1 MSEYNLHFNYKDIFL
16 APRLALS
23 PKKIWVMIFGN
34 LSGYITYWILSYF
47 SLVLSGIEI
56 NEAISDYGLFPCL
69 YGNSAPLIS
78 WIIYYAGIAIWLFF
92 VLISSTAVSRITF
105 RQLKGDNF
113 YSANDALDFVM
124 KKWRSV
130 IFAPLSIIF
139 IILIFFLIACIFA
152 IIGSIPLIGDLSFPL
167 LYIFYFF
174 GSIFTVFSFIVF
186 IVSLFISP
194 AIIGSFEEDTI
205 GTVFFS
211 YQITFSQPW
220 RIIIYNAL
228 LIPLIIIFMN
238 LFSWFYSMSFSL
250 INHIF
255 GYFMNAR
262 FENIMGYSVSIVDTS
277 WISSD
282 PSMIKITLE
291 KELFGTLT
299 IASDLIEFILSSL
312 FKLFNLFIL
321 ALPNFSFESYTGSLT
336 SIETIS
342 GILLSI
348 PLILLTLSVLSYG
361 LSILSVGETIIFI
374 IFKKIMDREN
384 ILLRNNEEEDSEYP
398 IDDNL
403 DFDSSSHSLLS
414 STEEEE

>member
-1 MSEYNLHFNYKDIFL
+1 
-16 APRLALS
+16 
-23 PKKIWVMIFGN
+23 
-34 LSGYITYWILSYF
+34 
-47 SLVLSGIEI
+47 
-56 NEAISDYGLFPCL
+56 
-69 YGNSAPLIS
+69 
-78 WIIYYAGIAIWLFF
+78 
-92 VLISSTAVSRITF
+92 
-105 RQLKGDNF
+105 
-113 YSANDALDFVM
+113 
-124 KKWRSV
+124 
-130 IFAPLSIIF
+130 
-139 IILIFFLIACIFA
+139 
-152 IIGSIPLIGDLSFPL
+152 
-167 LYIFYFF
+167 
-174 GSIFTVFSFIVF
+174 
-186 IVSLFISP
+186 
-194 AIIGSFEEDTI
+194 
-205 GTVFFS
+205 
-211 YQITFSQPW
+211 
-220 RIIIYNAL
+220 
-228 LIPLIIIFMN
+228 
-238 LFSWFYSMSFSL
+238 
-250 INHIF
+250 
-255 GYFMNAR
+255 MNAR

-282 PSMIKITLE
+282 PSIIKITLE

-342 GILLSI
+342 GILLSM